1 MILFAGLLR
10 RLVAPAATA
19 LVHRLLGLLWLL
31 AALEIRA
38 RPAMPAAAVPAIA
51 VMALAVLAVA
61 VLLAA
66 LVRVGILLRRS
77 AGDERGQAADFAG
90 ILSALRRL
98 RLVRLIVRPRLM
110 LLVMLRLLALVVARL
125 LLMMLPRLLLLMLRL
140 LLVMLLLLWLRV
152 VRLVL
157 SVRPKP
163 VFVAIVEAVVAAA
176 LRRALL
182 LRLLALLRLLIV
194 IRVLL
199 PKLFLRRR
207 DQPEVMLGVL
217 IVILGCDRVAGALR
231 VTRELDVLLRDVGG
245 RAANF
250 HIGPVR
256 LVNPCQRILALAA
269 MMTAATPHALLT
281 VSHGV
286 SVRQPL
292 IDCGS
297 RRDLSN
303 LKVPRA
309 EANCPGPPSAEH
321 YLPTPRRI
329 SRAVARTGALLSR
342 VSKRSQCCAFRSLA
356 YLW

>member
-19 LVHRLLGLLWLL
+19 LVHRLLGLLRLL

-77 AGDERGQAADFAG
+77 AGDERGQAANVAG
-90 ILSALRRL
+90 ILSALLGL

-140 LLVMLLLLWLRV
+140 LLVMLLLWLRV
-152 VRLVL
+152 VRLIL

-217 IVILGCDRVAGALR
+217 IVILGRDRVAGALR

-329 SRAVARTGALLSR
+329 SRAVARTSALLSR